1 MTRRPAYAS
10 VVFDVD
16 STLTGIEGVDWLAA
30 LRDTETAAYVKG
42 LTARVMAGELPIEA
56 AYVSRL
62 DRIAPTRDEL
72 RRLAQAYGA
81 AAAPGAREAIAAL
94 EAAGVRVVAVSGGL
108 AAAVV
113 PFCVS
118 LGFAEGDVHAVPVEW
133 NGRGEYTGMDPATP
147 LATQTGKATVV
158 RALGL
163 PHPILAVGDGST
175 DVEMKRQGVVDAFAA
190 YTGFTHRNAVVAAAD
205 FTVGTFADLA
215 SRVLGSADAA

>member
-1 MTRRPAYAS
+1 MSPAFAS

-30 LRDTETAAYVKG
+30 LRDAETAAYVKG
-42 LTARVMAGELPIEA
+42 LTERVMAGELPIEA

-62 DRIAPTRDEL
+62 ARIAPTRDEL
-72 RRLAQAYGA
+72 RRLADAYRA
-81 AAAPGAREAIAAL
+81 AASPGAREVIATL
-94 EAAGVRVVAVSGGL
+94 QNAGVRVVAISGGI

-113 PFCVS
+113 PFCVW
-118 LGFAEGDVHAVPVEW
+118 LGFAERDVHAVPVEW
-133 NGRGEYTGMDPATP
+133 NGRGEYAGMDPATP

-175 DVEMKRQGVVDAFAA
+175 DVEMKRQGAVEAFAA
-190 YTGFTHRNAVVAAAD
+190 YTGFTHRKAVVAAAD
-205 FTVGTFADLA
+205 FVVETFADLMPRLLA
-215 SRVLGSADAA
+215 PRA